1 MLTEFWQTLNLKK
14 LSDLSNINN
23 FQDTISLCGM
33 FENRAKEMIKKFP
46 NNPRKC
52 TSASSLSGC
61 VHRYLSKAIIAL
73 RAQAEIVELFEETFI
88 GGFICKKLE
97 VGVLFEHSTSKKLTI
112 SAKRELIYKTKD
124 EMKNIFNDKRVV
136 TKILK
141 MDEYNQ
147 YGNVMTKPLQTG
159 R

>member
-46 NNPRKC
+46 YNPRKC

-61 VHRYLSKAIIAL
+61 IHRYLSKDIIAL
-73 RAQAEIVELFEETFI
+73 QAQAEIVELFEETFM

-97 VGVLFEHSTSKKLTI
+97 VGV
-112 SAKRELIYKTKD
+112 
-124 EMKNIFNDKRVV
+124 
-136 TKILK
+136 
-141 MDEYNQ
+141 
-147 YGNVMTKPLQTG
+147 
-159 R
+159 